1 MERDTPVSGV
11 GKGGAKKGA
20 GREGDGRTER
30 RRSKFRKGESHQLF
44 FLIKILIFSSI
55 AYLQWSVNL
64 VLVVVDVG

>member
-30 RRSKFRKGESHQLF
+30 RRSKFRKGESHQLLF
-44 FLIKILIFSSI
+44 FFNKDFYFFHSKMFDIVSR
-55 AYLQWSVNL
+55 
-64 VLVVVDVG
+64 